1 MKQGVV
7 YALIG
12 VVVVLGL
19 AVGYLLGQ
27 GGSPGAAAAVW
38 RQESEKLGQQIERLT
53 QELGAL
59 EERVAGLEG
68 KLTAPQAQASTGAE
82 GAAGA
87 GLKIA
92 YVDMF
97 KVLQELQDSPLVKQ
111 ALEQFRAEQ
120 QKIQEELAEWEKK
133 FNEGEITKRQLDE
146 KRFELELRLREIN
159 LQLSAPIQKEMLEII
174 RQIGQEKGYGLI
186 IDNPASQ
193 LNAIVLYSQAGQAD
207 DITQEVIQRLS
218 ARLQEEQ
225 QDQGEAE
232 GDGSSSKS
240 EGE

>member
-7 YALIG
+7 YALMG
-12 VVVVLGL
+12 VIVVLGL

-27 GGSPGAAAAVW
+27 GGNPGAGAAAAGW
-38 RQESEKLGQQIERLT
+38 QEESEKLSQKID
-53 QELGAL
+53 AL
-59 EERVAGLEG
+59 QGRIQTLENKVATL
-68 KLTAPQAQASTGAE
+68 LASSGAE
-82 GAAGA
+82 GGA

-120 QKIQEELAEWEKK
+120 QKIQEELADWERK
-133 FNEGEITKRQLDE
+133 FNEGEITKKQLDE

-174 RQIGQEKGYGLI
+174 RQIGQERGYGLI

-193 LNAIVLYSQAGQAD
+193 LNAIVLYSQSGQAD
-207 DITQEVIQRLS
+207 DITQEVIERLR
-218 ARLQEEQ
+218 ARLEEQ
-225 QDQGEAE
+225 QNNSSTE
-232 GDGSSSKS
+232 GDGSSES